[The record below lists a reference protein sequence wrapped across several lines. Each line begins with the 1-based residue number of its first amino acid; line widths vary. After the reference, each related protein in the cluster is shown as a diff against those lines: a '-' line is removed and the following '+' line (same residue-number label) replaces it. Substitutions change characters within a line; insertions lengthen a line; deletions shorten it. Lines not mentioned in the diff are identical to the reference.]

1 MGQFFIRRPIV
12 AMVISIVTVIVGLVS
27 LQRLPIAQYPDI
39 TPPLIQVTTTYTGA
53 SALDIEQSVA
63 APIEQQVN
71 GVDNM
76 IYMKSTNA
84 NDGTYNL
91 QVSFEVGSNLDMS
104 NVLVQNRVSQATASL
119 PQDVKT
125 YGVTVK
131 KSLNFPLILVTLTSP
146 SGAFDNNFLSN
157 YAAININ
164 DQLKRISGVGDVVLF
179 GGSDYAMRIWV
190 RPDRLK
196 TLGLT
201 VADLANA
208 VKQQNVLLPAG
219 QIGGPPAPKGTEFT
233 YVVRTRGR
241 LLDPEEFGQIVVRAN
256 PDGSLTRLQ
265 DVARIDLGS
274 LLYNSQG
281 RLDGKPAAIIA
292 VYQAPGSN
300 ALAVAEAVKKTASEL
315 SARFP
320 PGVKHQITLDTTL
333 AISAG
338 IEEIISTL
346 FEAVL
351 LVILVVFVFLQ
362 NWRATLIPLLT
373 VPVSLVGAFIV
384 FPLLGFSV
392 NTLSL
397 LGLVLAIGIVV
408 DDAIVVVEAVMH
420 HIEQGMSPK
429 EATAQAMKEV
439 SGPVIAIALVLSAVF
454 VPVAFITGISGQ
466 LYQQFAITIAVS
478 VMFSAMNALTLS
490 PALASLLL
498 KPKGGKRS
506 FLQPFYDVF
515 NKVFDRFTG
524 GYLSVTSILVRKLL
538 RSFLLVGG
546 VAALAVVV
554 ATRIPSGFLPDEDNG
569 YFLAA
574 LQLPDAASLERTD
587 SASKKVEAILMRNP
601 AVAYTTTIAGYSMLS
616 GAYASNTAFFFVSM
630 KPWEE
635 RKAKEHR
642 VFEVMRALNAEFA
655 REVPEAT
662 AFAFGPPPIPGLG
675 TGSGFS
681 FMLQDRSGGEPKY
694 LADNLAKF
702 MAALKKRPE
711 IGMANSIYRAAVPQV
726 YADVD
731 RDKALKLG
739 VPITD
744 VLSTLGAYLGGN
756 YINDFNR
763 FGRVYKVF
771 LQAEPE
777 YRTSA
782 KDLGLFYVRGPKG
795 DMIPLDT
802 LTSTKPTA
810 GPEFTNRFNLYRA
823 AEVTGI
829 PAVGYSSA
837 QAMKAL
843 EEVAAQVLPKEMG
856 YQWSNVSFQ
865 EKRAEGTAGIVF
877 VFAMVMVFLI
887 LAAQYESWSLPL
899 SVLLGTPFAAFGAFL
914 GLFLGRFASEAY
926 VNNIFA
932 QIGLIMLVGLAA
944 KNAILIVEFAKMNV
958 EKGMPPIEAALHAA
972 KLRLRPILMTAF
984 AFILGVVPLVR
995 AAGAGAE
1002 SRKVMGL
1009 AVFSGMLVATFLAVF
1024 LVPALFVM
1032 VEKLFGGKKEHGAPP
1047 GAESPGGGHGP
1058 AGHESPGGGHG
1069 SHAQARPEVAP

>member
-1 MGQFFIRRPIV
+1 MGAFFIRRPIV
-12 AMVISIVTVIVGLVS
+12 AMVISIVTMIMGGVALT
-27 LQRLPIAQYPDI
+27 RLPVAQYPDI
-39 TPPLIQVTTTYTGA
+39 TPPLIQVSTTYTGA
-53 SALDIEQSVA
+53 SALDVETSVA

-91 QVSFEVGSNLDMS
+91 QVSFEVGANLDMS
-104 NVLVQNRVSQATASL
+104 NVLVQNRVSQAMASL
-119 PQDVKT
+119 PQDVKN

-131 KSLNFPLILVTLTSP
+131 KSLNFPLMLVSLTSP
-146 SGAFDNNFLSN
+146 SDAFDNNFLSN

-164 DQLKRISGVGDVVLF
+164 DQIKRIAGVGDVILF

-201 VADLANA
+201 VADLSNA

-233 YVVRTRGR
+233 YAVRTKGR
-241 LLDPEEFGQIVVRAN
+241 LLDADEFGQIVVRSN
-256 PDGSLTRLQ
+256 PDGSQVRLK

-274 LLYNSQG
+274 VLYNSVG
-281 RLDGKPAAIIA
+281 RLDGKPAAVIA

-300 ALAVAEAVKKTASEL
+300 ALAVADAVKKTAAEL
-315 SARFP
+315 GARFP
-320 PGVKHQITLDTTL
+320 PGVKHEITLDTTL

-338 IEEIISTL
+338 IEEILSTL
-346 FEAVL
+346 LEAVL

-373 VPVSLVGAFIV
+373 VPVSLIGTFMI

-420 HIEQGMSPK
+420 HLEKGLSPR

-439 SGPVIAIALVLSAVF
+439 SGPVIAIALVLTAVF
-454 VPVAFITGISGQ
+454 VPVAFISGISGQ

-478 VMFSAMNALTLS
+478 VLFSAVNALTLS

-498 KPKGGKRS
+498 RPKGGKRS
-506 FLQPFYDVF
+506 FLQPFYDGF

-524 GYLSVTSILVRKLL
+524 GYLSVTSILVRKLF
-538 RSFLLVGG
+538 RSAVLVA
-546 VAALAVVV
+546 VFAALAVVI
-554 ATRIPSGFLPDEDNG
+554 AGRIPGGFIPDEDNG

-574 LQLPDAASLERTD
+574 LQLPDASSLERTD
-587 SASKKVEAILMRNP
+587 AVTRKAEAILASEP
-601 AVAYTTTIAGYSMLS
+601 SIAYTTTITGYSMLS
-616 GAYASNTAFFFVSM
+616 GAYASNTSFFFVSM

-635 RKAKEHR
+635 RKSKEER
-642 VFEVMRALNAEFA
+642 SFEVIRRLNGKFF
-655 REVPEAT
+655 VGIPEAT
-662 AFAFGPPPIPGLG
+662 VFAFGPPPIPGLG

-681 FMLQDRSGGEPKY
+681 FMLQDRSGGTPEY
-694 LADNLAKF
+694 LAENLQKFLAEAK
-702 MAALKKRPE
+702 KHPQ
-711 IGMANSIYRAAVPQV
+711 IGRANSVYRAAVPQIF
-726 YADVD
+726 ADVD
-731 RDKALKLG
+731 RDKVFKVG
-739 VPITD
+739 VPLTD
-744 VLSTLGAYLGGN
+744 VLSTMGAYLGGN

-777 YRTSA
+777 YRKSA
-782 KDLGLFYVRGPKG
+782 KDLGLFYVRGPKD

-802 LTSTKPTA
+802 LVTTKPTS

-823 AEVTGI
+823 AEVTGV
-829 PAVGYSSA
+829 PAPGFSSA

-843 EEVAAQVLPKEMG
+843 ETAAAAVLPKDMG

-865 EKRAEGTAGIVF
+865 EKKAEGTVAVVF
-877 VFAMVMVFLI
+877 VFAIIMVFLI
-887 LAAQYESWSLPL
+887 LAAQYESWSMPM
-899 SVLLGTPFAAFGAFL
+899 SVLLGTPFAALGAFL
-914 GLFLGRFASEAY
+914 GLFLARFTSDSY

-958 EKGMPPIEAALHAA
+958 EKGMDPVEAALNAA

-1002 SRKVMGL
+1002 SRKVMGM

-1032 VEKLFGGKKEHGAPP
+1032 IEKLGGKKGHAAPP
-1047 GAESPGGGHGP
+1047 AAGDAPAAPSSPGAHP
-1058 AGHESPGGGHG
+1058 
-1069 SHAQARPEVAP
+1069 

>member
-1 MGQFFIRRPIV
+1 VGQFFIRRPIV
-12 AMVISIVTVIVGLVS
+12 AMVISIVTLIMGAVALT
-27 LQRLPIAQYPDI
+27 RLPVAQYPEI

-53 SALDIEQSVA
+53 SALDVESSVA

-119 PQDVKT
+119 PQAVKT

-131 KSLNFPLILVTLTSP
+131 KSLNFPLLLVTLTSP
-146 SGAFDNNFLSN
+146 SGAFDNIFLSN
-157 YAAININ
+157 YAGINVN

-201 VADLANA
+201 VADLTDA
-208 VKQQNVLLPAG
+208 VNQQNVLLPAG

-233 YVVRTRGR
+233 YQVRTRGR
-241 LLDPEEFGQIVVRAN
+241 LLDAEEFGAIVVRSN
-256 PDGSLTRLQ
+256 PDGSQVRLK
-265 DVARIDLGS
+265 DVARIELGS
-274 LLYNSQG
+274 LLYNSSG
-281 RLDGKPAAIIA
+281 RLNGKPAAVIA
-292 VYQAPGSN
+292 VYQSPGSN
-300 ALAVAEAVKKTASEL
+300 ALAIAKEIKRTMGELAE
-315 SARFP
+315 RFP
-320 PGVKHQITLDTTL
+320 PGLTHEVTLDTTL

-338 IEEIISTL
+338 VEEIIHTL

-351 LVILVVFVFLQ
+351 LVILVVFIFLQ

-373 VPVSLVGAFIV
+373 VPVSLVGTFIV

-420 HIEQGMSPK
+420 HIEQGKSPK

-454 VPVAFITGISGQ
+454 VPVAFIAGISGQ

-478 VMFSAMNALTLS
+478 VMFSALNALTLS

-506 FLQPFYDVF
+506 FLQPFYDGF
-515 NKVFDRFTG
+515 NRVFDRFTG
-524 GYLSVTSILVRKLL
+524 GYMSVTSILVRKLF
-538 RSFLLVGG
+538 RSALVVGITI
-546 VAALAVVV
+546 ALTVVL
-554 ATRIPSGFLPDEDNG
+554 AGRIPGGFVPDEDNG
-569 YFLAA
+569 YFMAA
-574 LQLPDAASLERTD
+574 VQLPDGSSLERTD
-587 SASKKVEAILMRNP
+587 AVTRKVEAILMRQP
-601 AVAYTTTIAGYSMLS
+601 TVAFTTTINGYSLLS

-635 RKAKEHR
+635 RKGRGER
-642 VFEVMRALNAEFA
+642 VFEVMRSLNGLFA

-662 AFAFGPPPIPGLG
+662 VFAFGPPPIPGLG

-681 FMLQDRSGGEPKY
+681 LMLQDRSGGTPEY
-694 LADNLAKF
+694 LAENLGRF
-702 MAALKKRPE
+702 VAAARKRPE
-711 IGMANSIYRAAVPQV
+711 IGFANSIYRAAVPQV
-726 YADVD
+726 FADVD
-731 RDKALKLG
+731 RDKVLKLG
-739 VPITD
+739 VPLTD
-744 VLSTLGAYLGGN
+744 VLSTMGTYLGGN
-756 YINDFNR
+756 YVNDFNR

-777 YRTSA
+777 YRTSV
-782 KDLGLFYVRGPKG
+782 KDLGQFYVRGPKG

-802 LTSTKPTA
+802 LVTTKPSS

-823 AEVTGI
+823 AEVTGV
-829 PAVGYSSA
+829 PAPGHSSA
-837 QAMKAL
+837 EAMRAL
-843 EEVAAQVLPKEMG
+843 EEVAAEVLPKDMG

-865 EKRAEGTAGIVF
+865 EKKAAGTAGIVF

-887 LAAQYESWSLPL
+887 LSAQYESWSLPM
-899 SVLLGTPFAAFGAFL
+899 SVLLGTPFAAMGAFL
-914 GLFLGRFASEAY
+914 GLWLARFTSESY

-958 EKGMPPIEAALHAA
+958 EKGMEPVEAALNAA

-984 AFILGVVPLVR
+984 AFILGVLPLVR
-995 AAGAGAE
+995 ASGAGAE
-1002 SRKVMGL
+1002 SRKVMGM
-1009 AVFSGMLVATFLAVF
+1009 AVFAGMLVATFLAVL
-1024 LVPALFVM
+1024 LVPALFVI
-1032 VEKLFGGKKEHGAPP
+1032 VETTQRRFSK
-1047 GAESPGGGHGP
+1047 
-1058 AGHESPGGGHG
+1058 
-1069 SHAQARPEVAP
+1069 ARPPAPSPPQAPATSSH

>member
-12 AMVISIVTVIVGLVS
+12 AMVISIVTLLMGAVALT
-27 LQRLPIAQYPDI
+27 RLPVAQFPEI

-53 SALDIEQSVA
+53 SALDVESSVA

-71 GVDNM
+71 GVENM

-104 NVLVQNRVSQATASL
+104 NVLVQNRVSQGTAAL

-131 KSLNFPLILVTLTSP
+131 KSLNFPLLLVTLTSP
-146 SGAFDNNFLSN
+146 SGAFDNIFLSN
-157 YAAININ
+157 YAGINVN

-190 RPDRLK
+190 KPDRLK

-201 VADLANA
+201 VADLTNA

-233 YVVRTRGR
+233 YQVRTRGR
-241 LLDPEEFGQIVVRAN
+241 LLDADEFGAIVVRSN
-256 PDGSLTRLQ
+256 PDGSQVRMR
-265 DVARIDLGS
+265 DVARLELGS
-274 LLYNSQG
+274 LLYNSSG
-281 RLDGKPAAIIA
+281 RLDGKPAAVIA
-292 VYQAPGSN
+292 VYQTPGSN
-300 ALAVAEAVKKTASEL
+300 ALAIAKEVKGTMAELAG
-315 SARFP
+315 RFP
-320 PGVKHQITLDTTL
+320 PGLKHEITLDTTL

-338 IEEIISTL
+338 VEEIIHTL

-351 LVILVVFVFLQ
+351 LVILVVFIFLQ

-373 VPVSLVGAFIV
+373 VPVSLVGTFIV
-384 FPLLGFSV
+384 FPMLGFSV

-420 HIEQGMSPK
+420 HIEQGKSPK

-454 VPVAFITGISGQ
+454 VPVAFIAGISGQ

-478 VMFSAMNALTLS
+478 VMFSALNALTLS

-506 FLQPFYDVF
+506 FLQPFYDGF

-524 GYLSVTSILVRKLL
+524 GYLSVTSILVRKLV
-538 RSFLLVGG
+538 RSALIVGATM
-546 VAALAVVV
+546 VLAVVL
-554 ATRIPSGFLPDEDNG
+554 AGRIPSGFVPDEDNG
-569 YFLAA
+569 YFMAA
-574 LQLPDAASLERTD
+574 VQLPDGSSLERTD
-587 SASKKVEAILMRNP
+587 AVTRKVESILMQNP
-601 AVAYTTTIAGYSMLS
+601 TVAFTTTINGYSLLS

-630 KPWEE
+630 KPWGE
-635 RKAKEHR
+635 RKEKGER
-642 VFEVMRALNAEFA
+642 VFEVMRALNGQFA
-655 REVPEAT
+655 KEIPEAT
-662 AFAFGPPPIPGLG
+662 VFAFGPPPIPGLG

-681 FMLQDRSGGEPKY
+681 FMLQDRSGGSPEY
-694 LADNLAKF
+694 LAENLGKF
-702 MAALKKRPE
+702 VAAAKKRPE
-711 IGMANSIYRAAVPQV
+711 IGFANSIYRAAVPQIF
-726 YADVD
+726 ADVD
-731 RDKALKLG
+731 RDKVLKVG
-739 VPITD
+739 VPLTD
-744 VLSTLGAYLGGN
+744 VLSTMGAYLGGN

-777 YRTSA
+777 YRKSA
-782 KDLGLFYVRGPKG
+782 KDLGLFYVRGPNG

-802 LTSTKPTA
+802 LVTTKPTS
-810 GPEFTNRFNLYRA
+810 GPEFTNRFNLYRT
-823 AEVTGI
+823 AEVTGV
-829 PAVGYSSA
+829 PAPGFSSA
-837 QAMKAL
+837 QAMRAL
-843 EEVAAQVLPKEMG
+843 EEVAADVLPKDMG

-865 EKRAEGTAGIVF
+865 EKKAEGTAGIVF

-887 LAAQYESWSLPL
+887 LSAQYESWSLPM
-899 SVLLGTPFAAFGAFL
+899 SVLLGTPFAALGAFL
-914 GLFLGRFASEAY
+914 GLWLARFTSDSY

-958 EKGMPPIEAALHAA
+958 EKGMAPVEAALDAA

-984 AFILGVVPLVR
+984 AFILGVLPLVR
-995 AAGAGAE
+995 ASGAGAE
-1002 SRKVMGL
+1002 SRKVMGM
-1009 AVFSGMLVATFLAVF
+1009 AVFAGMLVATFLAVF
-1024 LVPALFVM
+1024 LVPALFVS
-1032 VEKLFGGKKEHGAPP
+1032 VETLQRKFGKAKP
-1047 GAESPGGGHGP
+1047 AEPSPDRQ
-1058 AGHESPGGGHG
+1058 ATS
-1069 SHAQARPEVAP
+1069 SH

>member
-1 MGQFFIRRPIV
+1 MGSFFIRRPIV
-12 AMVISIVTVIVGLVS
+12 AMVISIVTLIMGAVALT
-27 LQRLPIAQYPDI
+27 RLPVAQYPDI
-39 TPPLIQVTTTYTGA
+39 TPPLIQVTATYTGA
-53 SALDIEQSVA
+53 SALDVESSVA
-63 APIEQQVN
+63 APVEQQVN

-91 QVSFEVGSNLDMS
+91 QVSFDVGSNLDMS

-119 PQDVKT
+119 PQAVRN
-125 YGVTVK
+125 YGVNVK
-131 KSLNFPLILVTLTSP
+131 KSLNFPLMLVTLTSP
-146 SGAFDNNFLSN
+146 SGAFDNDFLSN

-164 DQLKRISGVGDVVLF
+164 DQIKRISGVGDVILF

-201 VADLANA
+201 VADLSDA
-208 VKQQNVLLPAG
+208 VQQQNVLLPAG

-233 YVVRTRGR
+233 YAVRTRGR
-241 LLDPEEFGQIVVRAN
+241 LLDAGEFGEIIVRSN
-256 PDGSLTRLQ
+256 PDGSQTRLK
-265 DVARIDLGS
+265 DVARIELGS

-281 RLDGKPAAIIA
+281 RLDGKPAAVIGI
-292 VYQAPGSN
+292 YQAPGSN
-300 ALAVAEAVKKTASEL
+300 ALTVANEVKKTVGEL
-315 SARFP
+315 EKAFP
-320 PGVKHQITLDTTL
+320 PGVAQAVTLDTTL

-338 IEEIISTL
+338 IEEILSTL
-346 FEAVL
+346 LEAVL

-373 VPVSLVGAFIV
+373 VPVSLIGTFIV
-384 FPLLGFSV
+384 FPLLGFSI

-420 HIEQGMSPK
+420 HIEGGMSPR

-439 SGPVIAIALVLSAVF
+439 SGPVIAIALVLCAVF
-454 VPVAFITGISGQ
+454 VPVAFVAGISGQ

-478 VMFSAMNALTLS
+478 VVFSAINALTLS

-506 FLQPFYDVF
+506 FLQPFYDGF
-515 NKVFDRFTG
+515 NKAFDKFTG
-524 GYLSVTSILVRKLL
+524 GYLTVTGHLTRKLL
-538 RSFLLVGG
+538 RSAVLVGATA
-546 VAALAVVV
+546 VLAVVL
-554 ATRIPSGFLPDEDNG
+554 AARIPSGFVPDEDNG
-569 YFLAA
+569 YFMAA
-574 LQLPDAASLERTD
+574 VQLPDASSLERTD
-587 SASKKVEAILMRNP
+587 AVTRKAEAILMSEP
-601 AVAYTTTIAGYSMLS
+601 TVAYVTTITGFSMLS

-630 KPWEE
+630 KPWGE
-635 RKAKEHR
+635 RKAKEER
-642 VFEVMRALNAEFA
+642 VFEVIRRLNGAFF
-655 REVPEAT
+655 VGIPEAT
-662 AFAFGPPPIPGLG
+662 VFAFGPPPIPGLG

-681 FMLQDRSGGEPKY
+681 FMLQDRSGGTPEY
-694 LADNLAKF
+694 LAENLAKF
-702 MAALKKRPE
+702 LAEAKKHPQ
-711 IGMANSIYRAAVPQV
+711 IGMANSVYRAAVPQIF
-726 YADVD
+726 ADVD
-731 RDKALKLG
+731 RDKVFKVG
-739 VPITD
+739 VPLTD
-744 VLSTLGAYLGGN
+744 VLSTMGAYLGGN

-777 YRTSA
+777 YRKSA
-782 KDLGLFYVRGPKG
+782 KDLGLFYVRGPNK

-802 LTSTKPTA
+802 LVETRPTS
-810 GPEFTNRFNLYRA
+810 GPEFTNRFNLYRT
-823 AEVTGI
+823 AEITGV
-829 PAVGYSSA
+829 PAPGFSSA
-837 QAMKAL
+837 EAMKAL
-843 EEVAAQVLPKEMG
+843 EESAATVLPKNMG

-865 EKRAEGTAGIVF
+865 EKKAEGTAAMVF
-877 VFAMVMVFLI
+877 VFAMIMVFLI
-887 LAAQYESWSLPL
+887 LAAQYESWSLPG
-899 SVLLGTPFAAFGAFL
+899 SVLLGTPFAALGAFL
-914 GLFLGRFASEAY
+914 GLWLARFTSDSY

-958 EKGMPPIEAALHAA
+958 EKGMEPVEAAMNAA

-984 AFILGVVPLVR
+984 AFILGVLPLVR

-1002 SRKVMGL
+1002 SRKVMGI
-1009 AVFSGMLVATFLAVF
+1009 AVFAGMLVATFLAVF

-1032 VEKLFGGKKEHGAPP
+1032 IHKLGGKRAPADAAPAHAPAAPP
-1047 GAESPGGGHGP
+1047 
-1058 AGHESPGGGHG
+1058 
-1069 SHAQARPEVAP
+1069 SH

>member
-12 AMVISIVTVIVGLVS
+12 AMVISIVTVIVGAVS
-27 LQRLPIAQYPDI
+27 ITRLPVAQYPDI

-53 SALDIEQSVA
+53 SALDVESSVA

-104 NVLVQNRVSQATASL
+104 NVLVQNRVSQAMASL

-164 DQLKRISGVGDVVLF
+164 DQLKRIRGVGDVVLF

-201 VADLANA
+201 VADLSNA

-219 QIGGPPAPKGTEFT
+219 QIGGPPAPKGTEYT
-233 YVVRTRGR
+233 YAVRTKGR
-241 LLDPEEFGQIVVRAN
+241 LLDAEEFGNIVVRSN
-256 PDGSLTRLQ
+256 PDGSQVRLK

-274 LLYNSQG
+274 VLYNSQG
-281 RLDGKPAAIIA
+281 RLNGKPAAVIA

-300 ALAVAEAVKKTASEL
+300 ALAVATAVRKTADEL

-320 PGVKHQITLDTTL
+320 PGVKHEITLDTTL
-333 AISAG
+333 AISEG
-338 IEEIISTL
+338 INEIVHTL
-346 FEAVL
+346 FEAVV

-373 VPVSLVGAFIV
+373 VPVSLIGTFVI

-420 HIEQGMSPK
+420 HIEHGMSPK
-429 EATAQAMKEV
+429 DATAQAMKEV
-439 SGPVIAIALVLSAVF
+439 SGPVVAIALVLAAVF
-454 VPVAFITGISGQ
+454 IPVAFISGISGQ

-478 VMFSAMNALTLS
+478 VLFSAMNALSLS
-490 PALASLLL
+490 PALSALLL

-506 FLQPFYDVF
+506 FLQPFYDWF
-515 NKVFDRFTG
+515 NRVFDRFTG
-524 GYLSVTSILVRKLL
+524 GYLSLTSILVRKLV
-538 RSFLLVGG
+538 RSAILVG
-546 VAALAVVV
+546 VVSALAVVV
-554 ATRIPSGFLPDEDNG
+554 ATRIPSGFIPDEDNG
-569 YFLAA
+569 YFMVAV
-574 LQLPDAASLERTD
+574 QLPDASSLERTD
-587 SASKKVEAILMRNP
+587 AVCRRVEEILAGDP
-601 AVAYTTTIAGYSMLS
+601 TVEYATTITGYSMLS
-616 GAYASNTAFFFVSM
+616 GAYASNTGFFFVSM
-630 KPWEE
+630 KPWHD
-635 RKAKEHR
+635 RKEAAQR
-642 VFEVMRALNAEFA
+642 VFEVMQALNVQFA
-655 REVPEAT
+655 RQLPEAT
-662 AFAFGPPPIPGLG
+662 VFAFGPPPIPGLG

-681 FMLQDRSGGEPKY
+681 FMLQDRSGGTPEL
-694 LADNLAKF
+694 LAENLDKF
-702 MAALKKRPE
+702 LAAARKRPE
-711 IGMANSIYRAAVPQV
+711 IGRASSVFRAAVPQV
-726 YADVD
+726 FADVD
-731 RDKALKLG
+731 TDKVLKVG
-739 VPITD
+739 VPLTD
-744 VLSTLGAYLGGN
+744 VLSTMGSYLGGN

-777 YRTSA
+777 YRRSV
-782 KDLGLFYVRGPKG
+782 KDLGLFYVRGPDG
-795 DMIPLDT
+795 NMIPLDT
-802 LTSTKPTA
+802 LMTTRPTS

-829 PAVGYSSA
+829 PALGYSSA

-843 EEVAAQVLPKEMG
+843 EETAAEVLPKEMG

-887 LAAQYESWSLPL
+887 LAAQYESWAMPM

-914 GLFLGRFASEAY
+914 GLWLSRFASPAY

-958 EKGMPPIEAALHAA
+958 EKGLAPVEAALDAA

-995 AAGAGAE
+995 ASGAGAE
-1002 SRKVMGL
+1002 SRKVMGM
-1009 AVFSGMLVATFLAVF
+1009 AVFAGMLVATFLAVF
-1024 LVPALFVM
+1024 LVPALFVI
-1032 VEKLFGGKKEHGAPP
+1032 VEKFFGKKGGHAP
-1047 GAESPGGGHGP
+1047 AEPSPGGGQG
-1058 AGHESPGGGHG
+1058 APG
-1069 SHAQARPEVAP
+1069 HAQAGPEVAP